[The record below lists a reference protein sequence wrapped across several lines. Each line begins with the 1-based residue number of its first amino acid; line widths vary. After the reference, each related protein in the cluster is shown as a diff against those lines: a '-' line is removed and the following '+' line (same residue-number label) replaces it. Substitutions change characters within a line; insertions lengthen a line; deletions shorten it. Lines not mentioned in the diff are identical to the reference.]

1 MTYTK
6 VGGKSNLKILVY
18 LMKKNVAPKSFI
30 ALGIGLSQ
38 GFSCFK
44 VTLVEWLEF
53 QISLPLSYDWNNKTM
68 R

>member
-1 MTYTK
+1 
-6 VGGKSNLKILVY
+6 
-18 LMKKNVAPKSFI
+18 MKKNVAPKSFI
-30 ALGIGLSQ
+30 ALGIGVSQ
-38 GFSCFK
+38 GFSCLK